1 MIEPTFEW
9 IEDIGHTTCI
19 LIDKQGHVFIG
30 TATCHTD
37 DTDMKSR
44 RTGEEISYRR
54 ARIEQM
60 RFIRDEINIELKA
73 LKQLY
78 YSMKHSSKFNPKSY
92 ENIMLQRQIRGKEFD
107 LDTIKE
113 MLATERENLKNFLQE
128 KDKFYNQVRAHRI
141 KAKTLQEK

>member
-1 MIEPTFEW
+1 MIEPIFEW
-9 IEDIGHTTCI
+9 IEDIGQTTCVI
-19 LIDKQGHVFIG
+19 EDKQGHIFVG
-30 TATCHTD
+30 TATCHDD

-60 RFIRDEINIELKA
+60 CFIRNEINTELKA